1 MESTNGTR
9 SEWRSD
15 SIAKLAAALAAAQS
29 KFGPI
34 NRSREVT
41 VRTEKGTYKFSYAPL
56 DEVLAAT
63 RPALTGNGLSLSQ
76 LLADGSLRTVLLHSS
91 GEWIASEISLP
102 PRPAKM
108 QELGSILTYLR
119 RYALVALL
127 GVASEEDDDGNAGD
141 GNHWE
146 PAPRHAPPATKQPP
160 AAAPK
165 PAAIET
171 QVEIQSGAGMPPD
184 LKRVLAAI
192 EKAQSIPALFETS
205 DAAGA
210 LEESVRGI
218 ARDAFL
224 KKQRQLKG
232 GGS

>member
-1 MESTNGTR
+1 MEGTNGTQR
-9 SEWRSD
+9 SEWRSE
-15 SIAKLAAALAAAQS
+15 SVAKLAAALAAAQS

-63 RPALTGNGLSLSQ
+63 RPALTTNGLSLSQ

-91 GEWIASEISLP
+91 GEWIASEIGLP

-146 PAPRHAPPATKQPP
+146 PTPRHAPPATKQPP
-160 AAAPK
+160 AATPK
-165 PAAIET
+165 AVET

-232 GGS
+232 GDK